1 MGRPFNRGAPAHVSP
16 KQSNVH
22 FERTFR
28 LTQLL
33 RDRDEGKPKN
43 ITELVSYPFFFS
55 STSNKE
61 KFLANPWKYAPAYGG
76 FCAFGIAYER
86 KRGQSGQPWAPDW

>member
-1 MGRPFNRGAPAHVSP
+1 MGRPFYRGAPANVSP
-16 KQSNVH
+16 KHSSAH
-22 FERTFR
+22 FERTSR

-55 STSNKE
+55 SAANKE
-61 KFLANPWKYAPAYGG
+61 KFLKT
-76 FCAFGIAYER
+76 
-86 KRGQSGQPWAPDW
+86 